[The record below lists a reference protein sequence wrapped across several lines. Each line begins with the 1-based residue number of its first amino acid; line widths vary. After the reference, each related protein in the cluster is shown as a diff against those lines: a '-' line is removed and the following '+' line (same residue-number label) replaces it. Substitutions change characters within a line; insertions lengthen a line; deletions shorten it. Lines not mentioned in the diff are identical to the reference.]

1 MEPTAGPDR
10 ERTGIRATLA
20 TVRATIEACN
30 ATQPSSVVRRPT
42 PVRPVIPVLLA
53 ALVIQA
59 CTGAP
64 QDLGAPPLSQQA
76 TEERNGLRVSLQLES
91 APVSGA
97 RTWATATVENV
108 GEKRIRWAGGG
119 CGDALWIGI
128 DLGPALDGGRR
139 WTGLLGRFK
148 QLALG
153 PMGGGATNG
162 SFVPEARLPRGDGI
176 EIACPASLSIE
187 TLAPGE
193 TSTVRA
199 AWDGAIAAGPAPAGP
214 GVVKASFPYIGV
226 EGEVDDDAIDAKPI
240 VAELVTTVLGGD
252 GGAGMSPAL
261 AIDAALADPQ
271 FAAFVEAQ
279 PEATWINPHLQFA
292 DGLWGIGLFRF
303 NPDDAQGLEMFGE
316 VRIDAG
322 GAIVGRR
329 FEPPFP

>member
-42 PVRPVIPVLLA
+42 RVRPVIPVLLA

-59 CTGAP
+59 CAGPP
-64 QDLGAPPLSQQA
+64 QDPSVPPLSQQA
-76 TEERNGLRVSLQLES
+76 TVERNGIRVSLQLES

-97 RTWATATVENV
+97 RTWATANRRERRP
-108 GEKRIRWAGGG
+108 ESRP
-119 CGDALWIGI
+119 
-128 DLGPALDGGRR
+128 LGRRRLRRRALDRHR
-139 WTGLLGRFK
+139 PWSRPL
-148 QLALG
+148 
-153 PMGGGATNG
+153 
-162 SFVPEARLPRGDGI
+162 
-176 EIACPASLSIE
+176 EIAYPASLSIE
-187 TLAPGE
+187 TLAPDE

-199 AWDGAIAAGPAPAGP
+199 AWDCAIAAGPAPAGP
-214 GVVKASFPYIGV
+214 AVVKASFPYIGV
-226 EGEVDDDAIDAKPI
+226 EGEVDDDAIDAGPI